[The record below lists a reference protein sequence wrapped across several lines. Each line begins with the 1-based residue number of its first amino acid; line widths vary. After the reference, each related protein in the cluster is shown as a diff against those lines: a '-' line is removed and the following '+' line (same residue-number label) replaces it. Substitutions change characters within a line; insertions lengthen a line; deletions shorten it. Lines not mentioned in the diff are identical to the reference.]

1 MVTSEAHCTRRRYR
15 IADDTDDAII
25 AQYCRRT
32 MQRRNERQRFL
43 YKMKS
48 MRDGKRQ
55 LKMERIEQHS
65 RRRRNLLEFTLYHM
79 TEHGVAYTGN
89 NDLLRYMVKHIYTP
103 NDKGC
108 HVNTVCISE
117 YKREANME
125 ARLCD
130 LKNLRERD
138 PATFSIEWKK
148 FQ

>member
-1 MVTSEAHCTRRRYR
+1 MVTSETPSTRRRYR
-15 IADDTDDAII
+15 IAEDVDDAIV
-25 AQYCRRT
+25 AQHCRRT
-32 MQRRNERQRFL
+32 MQRRNERQRCL
-43 YKMKS
+43 YKLKAIK
-48 MRDGKRQ
+48 DGKGQ
-55 LKMERIEQHS
+55 LKTERLEQHS
-65 RRRRNLLEFTLYHM
+65 RRRRSLLEFTLYHM
-79 TEHGVAYTGN
+79 TEHGVAFTGN

-103 NDKGC
+103 KDKGC

-117 YKREANME
+117 YKREVNME